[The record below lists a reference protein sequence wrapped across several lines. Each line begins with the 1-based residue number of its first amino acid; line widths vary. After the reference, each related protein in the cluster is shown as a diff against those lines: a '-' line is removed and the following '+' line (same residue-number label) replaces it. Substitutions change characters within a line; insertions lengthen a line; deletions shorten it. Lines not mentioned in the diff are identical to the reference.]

1 MVITIVASG
10 LLKGSCMYVCVG
22 IKVEGRKFTSL
33 GENYLMQI
41 SLEAGDDVEQ

>member
-1 MVITIVASG
+1 MVITIVASD

-22 IKVEGRKFTSL
+22 EVEGRKFTSL

-41 SLEAGDDVEQ
+41 SLEPGDDVEQ

>member
-22 IKVEGRKFTSL
+22 KVEGRTFTLL
-33 GENYLMQI
+33 GENYLMNI
-41 SLEAGDDVEQ
+41 SLEVGDDVEQ